1 MKRPI
6 LYGFFIQIKYYIYL
20 ILIILSQSV
29 TAQTVH
35 QIRTIDSLF
44 YAQKLDSLKQEGFL
58 PNPIDSAYELAVFVA
73 LSYYPELKNTQI
85 EFKEQ
90 KLRTTCNAR
99 PTIGSTLFRKRA
111 HRKYIIRI
119 NNSLYDSVI
128 QLKNAPLN
136 AQIGLFGH
144 ELAHIKDYES
154 RNFFKMIGLLFA
166 RFSQKKLANFEK
178 EIDRMTITNG
188 LGWQLFDW
196 SDFVLNKS
204 CASKKYKKFKQAI
217 YLQPYEIKNL
227 MDSH

>member
-20 ILIILSQSV
+20 ILIILSQNVSSQV
-29 TAQTVH
+29 VH
-35 QIRTIDSLF
+35 QIRFLDSLF

-58 PNPIDSAYELAVFVA
+58 PNPIDSAYELAAFVA

-119 NNSLYDSVI
+119 NNSLTDSVI

-144 ELAHIKDYES
+144 ELAHIRDYEN
-154 RNFFKMIGLLFA
+154 RNIFQIMDRLFS
-166 RFSQKKLANFEK
+166 RFSKKQLANFEK
-178 EIDRMTITNG
+178 EIDSMTITNG

-204 CASKKYKKFKQAI
+204 CASAKYKKFKQEI
-217 YLQPYEIKNL
+217 YLQPNEIKNL